1 MSITQFKNTS
11 ARFIGVNIKI
21 MSFRHFL
28 LITIITLAAN
38 LSAQQSIEPF
48 NAENTD
54 GKSLSIP
61 KDLHGKKSILFF
73 AFSEHASEML
83 EPWYEPV
90 YVTFIDQEGLNAMFY
105 DCNIKLMMMFTGSK
119 QRAAGAVKAKVKA
132 NADEELLKLLLFYSG
147 DFTKQANA
155 LGINKKEDLFVVV
168 LDESGKILLAENG
181 AYSEEKFERIA
192 DLVEIQE

>member
-1 MSITQFKNTS
+1 MSITQFKNSS
-11 ARFIGVNIKI
+11 ARFIGVNIQF
-21 MSFRHFL
+21 MSFKHFL
-28 LITIITLAAN
+28 LIVFIVVSAN

-48 NAENTD
+48 NAENSD
-54 GKSLSIP
+54 GKSVDIP
-61 KDLHGKKSILFF
+61 KDLKGKKSILFF
-73 AFSEHASEML
+73 AFSERASEML

-105 DCNIKLMMMFTGSK
+105 DCNIKLLMMFTGSK
-119 QRAAGAVKAKVKA
+119 QHAAGAVKAKVKA

-147 DFTKQANA
+147 DFTEQADA
-155 LGINKKEDLFVVV
+155 LQINKKEDLYVLV

-181 AYSEEKFERIA
+181 VYTEEKFERIA